1 VEQIQIEELVA
12 ELETRVDR
20 LRSLYEQYFMGIEK
34 MEPHVPR
41 KDVERRFQAMRREQ
55 IRNTALRFRFQ
66 MVLQKYNTY
75 QSYWMRIMRQIED
88 GTYKR
93 DVLRAKSNLG
103 EKRRSTRP
111 PPPAEKEEAPR
122 VMSPSMVDDFIFD
135 TGAEEGPTRKVEV
148 PTARAQTQSKADL
161 LLEFSPFD
169 EATTKLMVPTGLD
182 VDEDPTG
189 ILPLVGNAAGNH
201 GPAAPK
207 ARPAAD
213 PEKMRQLAARIKGLK
228 NDEPKK
234 EPPPAPN
241 ADASGGHKP
250 PPLPPKAGNAP
261 AMKPPTLPGAIR
273 PLGAPIGM
281 KPPTLPS
288 AIRPAPAA
296 PPPMKPPTLPA
307 AIKPP
312 ASPPAMKPP
321 TPPAAKA
328 PVAPPIPMRPPAAPA
343 AMKPLAPPI
352 TAPTAAPI
360 PAPAPKA
367 ANSSDLSDARVRQ
380 IYSQYV
386 DTKRKQ
392 NESTTAITYEG
403 VAKSLRE
410 STARL
415 KEKHGNNSVD
425 FEVAVKEGKT
435 ILRPVLKKEAP
446 KPPNKDEK

>member
-93 DVLRAKSNLG
+93 DVLRAKANLG
-103 EKRRSTRP
+103 ERRSTRP
-111 PPPAEKEEAPR
+111 PPPPKEKEETPK
-122 VMSPSMVDDFIFD
+122 VISPSMVDDFIFD
-135 TGAEEGPTRKVEV
+135 NSEEGPTRKVNV
-148 PTARAQTQSKADL
+148 PTPRAQTKSNADL
-161 LLEFSPFD
+161 MLEFSPFD
-169 EATTKLMVPTGLD
+169 PTTTKLNVLPA
-182 VDEDPTG
+182 DEDPTG

-213 PEKMRQLAARIKGLK
+213 PEKMRQLAARIKSLK
-228 NDEPKK
+228 IDDAKK
-234 EPPPAPN
+234 EPLAASATS

-250 PPLPPKAGNAP
+250 PPLPPKVAGAPP

-273 PLGAPIGM
+273 PLAAPIGM
-281 KPPTLPS
+281 KPPTSPT
-288 AIRPAPAA
+288 AITPPAG

-312 ASPPAMKPP
+312 AMKLP

-328 PVAPPIPMRPPAAPA
+328 PAAPPVPMKPPTAPA

-352 TAPTAAPI
+352 TAASPTPAAAPK
-360 PAPAPKA
+360 P
-367 ANSSDLSDARVRQ
+367 ANSAELSDARVRQ
-380 IYSQYV
+380 LYSQYV

-415 KEKHGNNSVD
+415 KEKHGGNSVD
-425 FEVAVKEGKT
+425 FEVTVKEGKT
-435 ILRPVLKKEAP
+435 ILRPVLKKEGA
-446 KPPNKDEK
+446 KKDEK